1 MLIPVLTG
9 HIMTRLLTSRI
20 ASMTDLREPQKVLAE
35 AQGQPVAILRN
46 SRLVGYFVPAEA
58 VSADATTEAT
68 EDAILASLE
77 RREAVTRPVV
87 DYLRD
92 K

>member
-1 MLIPVLTG
+1 
-9 HIMTRLLTSRI
+9 MTRLLTSRI

-35 AQGQPVAILRN
+35 AQGRPVAILRN

-58 VSADATTEAT
+58 VSAEVTTEAT
-68 EDAILASLE
+68 EDAISASLE